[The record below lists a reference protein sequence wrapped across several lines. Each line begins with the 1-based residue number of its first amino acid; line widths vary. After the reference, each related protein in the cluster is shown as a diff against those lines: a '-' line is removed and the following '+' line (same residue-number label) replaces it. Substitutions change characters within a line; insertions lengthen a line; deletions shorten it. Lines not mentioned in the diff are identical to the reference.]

1 MKRYGFLFFVGILI
15 LQACNLP
22 ANTPPT
28 DIPTAPSAE
37 FTSAVADVP
46 QSQLE
51 TETPTL
57 TSLPVATDTP
67 MPTATPQ
74 NPLVL
79 RDTLCWV
86 GPGNKYEVVSAIKAE
101 TRIELIGR
109 GTVDGWWVIV
119 NPIYKDAC
127 WVQSGDVQIEPGF
140 DISKLRLIEPP
151 ATPSPTL
158 IPSPTPV

>member
-1 MKRYGFLFFVGILI
+1 MKRYVFLFFVVILI

-22 ANTPPT
+22 ASAPPT
-28 DIPTAPSAE
+28 DIPVAPSAE
-37 FTSAVADVP
+37 SVATAADIP
-46 QSQLE
+46 QTQS
-51 TETPTL
+51 ETPTV
-57 TSLPVATDTP
+57 TSEPAATDTP
-67 MPTATPQ
+67 SSTATPQ

-86 GPGNKYEVVSAIKAE
+86 GPGNKYEVVSAVKAQ

-127 WVQSGDVQIEPGF
+127 WLQSADVQIEPGF
-140 DISKLRLIEPP
+140 DTSKLKLIDPP
-151 ATPSPTL
+151 ATPTPTL